1 MSALVPPFFEPM
13 MTTSGRRRVR
23 LGSTCPS
30 QMRSKSSSSSAMSS
44 AVSSISSS
52 SSSSTP
58 PPPPPLWATHQS
70 IIKCKI
76 TLYVIYLLITDSV
89 IKNYV
94 ALPNSD
100 LLGAPLGHPRR
111 HVPLHRPR
119 RLRLARVDGEHG
131 GGEEDR
137 KMAQYEPHL
146 DLPSSFPSRP
156 PSRNKCAVSPPT
168 RLFTLTSS
176 PQFERKGKWTD
187 GRVGENPK
195 IAPNRSEEGERTPRC
210 SLAAAEAKQHLDIIR
225 VSPLNVNP
233 AGEIMLGERRSLA
246 LNEISRMATG
256 KFGFQRPTYT
266 NILVLLMHSNHR
278 LRERD

>member
-1 MSALVPPFFEPM
+1 MNELFLASEMCLGVEFEELDERPRAALLRADDDDVGQAPRPVGLHVPVADEVKVLLVLRNVLRRLVDLVVLLVFDASTSSPFVGNA
-13 MTTSGRRRVR
+13 SKHH
-23 LGSTCPS
+23 
-30 QMRSKSSSSSAMSS
+30 QMQNC
-44 AVSSISSS
+44 
-52 SSSSTP
+52 
-58 PPPPPLWATHQS
+58 L
-70 IIKCKI
+70 
-76 TLYVIYLLITDSV
+76 VIYFLITDSV

-100 LLGAPLGHPRR
+100 LLGTPLGHPRR

-146 DLPSSFPSRP
+146 DLPSFPSRP

-233 AGEIMLGERRSLA
+233 AGEIMLGDGRS
-246 LNEISRMATG
+246 
-256 KFGFQRPTYT
+256 
-266 NILVLLMHSNHR
+266 H
-278 LRERD
+278 